1 MYLTCWK
8 GFVKAKQFGIKV
20 AWTKRVDEAKL
31 EEYKKAK
38 GLIKVGT
45 PFANMYKT
53 VYYDRANVYLV
64 TAQKPKNLSKQ
75 TLKTI
80 HREVWGVWN

>member
-8 GFVKAKQFGIKV
+8 GFAKAKQFGIKV
-20 AWTKRVDEAKL
+20 AWTKRMDGARL
-31 EEYKKAK
+31 EEYKRAK
-38 GLIKVGT
+38 GLIKVG
-45 PFANMYKT
+45 FANMYKT
-53 VYYDRANVYLV
+53 VYYDRANVYIV

-80 HREVWGVWN
+80 HREVWGVWS